1 MVFSHE
7 VPVSEVVNSFASF
20 FFKFLPKSKMTFFWD
35 IIRITLYELPRMENN
50 LDLILD
56 NQLFDI
62 ITEIVVYVTLM
73 ISLMR

>member
-1 MVFSHE
+1 
-7 VPVSEVVNSFASF
+7 
-20 FFKFLPKSKMTFFWD
+20 
-35 IIRITLYELPRMENN
+35 MENN

-56 NQLFDI
+56 NQYFDI